1 MLQENT
7 LRKDSIKLTFA
18 EQDETEKKSES
29 LSDNENEEEGDSV
42 EAADGEKDD
51 DDVEIGIKVLTYL
64 LFLQSLE
71 SHDEVIRWS
80 LEGH

>member
-29 LSDNENEEEGDSV
+29 LSDDENDEEGDSV
-42 EAADGEKDD
+42 EAADGEKDE
-51 DDVEIGIKVLTYL
+51 DVEIGIKVPTYS
-64 LFLQSLE
+64 FY
-71 SHDEVIRWS
+71 SH
-80 LEGH
+80 

>member
-1 MLQENT
+1 M
-7 LRKDSIKLTFA
+7 
-18 EQDETEKKSES
+18 
-29 LSDNENEEEGDSV
+29 EGDSV

-51 DDVEIGIKVLTYL
+51 DVEIGIKVHTYL

-71 SHDEVIRWS
+71 SHEKLIRWS